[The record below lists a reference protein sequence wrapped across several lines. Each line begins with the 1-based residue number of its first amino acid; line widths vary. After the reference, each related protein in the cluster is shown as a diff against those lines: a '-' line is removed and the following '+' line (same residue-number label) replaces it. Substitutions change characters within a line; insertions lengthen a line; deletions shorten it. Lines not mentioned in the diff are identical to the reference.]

1 MRDSE
6 KVTYLNII
14 VDTLKKKE
22 ILLNNLKAITLKQ
35 AEILDAEEF
44 AADEFDKTIEEKQRS
59 IDALLKLDEGFMDTY
74 ERVKDALL
82 KLDEGFMDTYER
94 VKADLIANPADY
106 VTEISQAKALIKK
119 QTDLSVELQA
129 LEEKNKVKLSVQLTK
144 GRQKGRDFR
153 TSSRTAAAYYKNMS
167 NRHQDGDSYFL
178 DSKK

>member
-6 KVTYLNII
+6 KVTYLNIM

-22 ILLNNLKAITLKQ
+22 LLLGNLKAITLKQ
-35 AEILDAEEF
+35 AEILAKEEF
-44 AADEFDKTIEEKQRS
+44 EADEFDKTIDEKQKS
-59 IDALLKLDEGFMDTY
+59 IDALLKLDEGFMEMY
-74 ERVKDALL
+74 EKVKDSVTSNP
-82 KLDEGFMDTYER
+82 KDYES
-94 VKADLIANPADY
+94 
-106 VTEISQAKALIKK
+106 EISKAKELIKN
-119 QTDLSVELQA
+119 QTDLSMELQA
-129 LEEKNKVKLSVQLTK
+129 LEEKNRVKLTMHLTK

>member
-1 MRDSE
+1 MRDNE
-6 KVTYLNII
+6 KVTYLDII

-22 ILLNNLKAITLKQ
+22 LLLNNLKEITLKQ

-44 AADEFDKTIEEKQRS
+44 AADEFDNTIEKKQRS

-82 KLDEGFMDTYER
+82 EY
-94 VKADLIANPADY
+94 PADY
-106 VTEISQAKALIKK
+106 ATEISQAKVLIKK
-119 QTDLSVELQA
+119 QTDMSIELQA